1 MLVPWRVADPCR
13 EPRHILDHFSAN
25 PFPNEIQNPK
35 TNCFHSENSNK
46 ITQKLF
52 LTSFPFLLDEFMRIN
67 SSRGLIKRVD
77 SDIPPGLHCLHHRST
92 TLERGAARAKGAAF
106 CSTE

>member
-1 MLVPWRVADPCR
+1 MIYPPGNEHIPFQVTFEDVFPFPRWDMLVPWRVADPCR

-46 ITQKLF
+46 ITQKPYILDNPSVF
-52 LTSFPFLLDEFMRIN
+52 VGLPSLKLTVRP
-67 SSRGLIKRVD
+67 
-77 SDIPPGLHCLHHRST
+77 
-92 TLERGAARAKGAAF
+92 
-106 CSTE
+106 